1 MIKYEGLD
9 CILLIDDDTPTN
21 FLHTMIIKRAEIDVR
36 VQTHTSAIDALAY
49 LTSTG
54 PYTGG
59 SMIQP
64 GIIFLDIN
72 MPAMNGWEFLD
83 EYAKLPADQKAKIT
97 IIMLTTSLNPSDRDK
112 AETYDDVVTFLHKP
126 LIPNKLNDLISQ
138 YFTVVSETDAN

>member
-21 FLHTMIIKRAEIDVR
+21 FLHTMIIKRAGIDVM
-36 VQTHTSAIDALAY
+36 VQSHTSALDALAY

-54 PYTGG
+54 PYKGKQ
-59 SMIQP
+59 MIQP

-83 EYAKLPADQKAKIT
+83 EYAALPEAQKAKIT
-97 IIMLTTSLNPSDRDK
+97 IIMLTTSLNPADSAYGERYS
-112 AETYDDVVTFLHKP
+112 ELVEYLHKP
-126 LIPNKLNDLISQ
+126 LMLDKFQELVAT
-138 YFTVVSETDAN
+138 YFKPAAS

>member
-1 MIKYEGLD
+1 MIKYDGLD

-21 FLHTMIIKRAEIDVR
+21 FLHSMIIKRAGIDTR

-54 PYTGG
+54 PYEGTQ
-59 SMIQP
+59 MIQP

-83 EYAKLPADQKAKIT
+83 EYAKLGDNQKAKMT
-97 IIMLTTSLNPSDRDK
+97 IIMLTTSLNPSDRER
-112 AETYDDVVTFLHKP
+112 AEGYAEVINYLNKP
-126 LIPNKLNDLISQ
+126 LIL
-138 YFTVVSETDAN
+138 ANLQALVAQHFQPYTPPADS

>member
-21 FLHTMIIKRAEIDVR
+21 FLHSIIIKRAGIDAI

-54 PYTGG
+54 PYEGKK
-59 SMIQP
+59 MIQP

-72 MPAMNGWEFLD
+72 MPAMNGWDFLD
-83 EYAKLPADQKAKIT
+83 EYGKLPEEQKAKIT
-97 IIMLTTSLNPSDRDK
+97 IIMLTTSLNPSDRER
-112 AETYDDVVTFLHKP
+112 AESYEDVVTYLHKP
-126 LIPNKLNDLISQ
+126 LILKNLQELIAT
-138 YFTVVSETDAN
+138 YFKPILTIENL

>member
-1 MIKYEGLD
+1 MTKYKGLE

-21 FLHTMIIKRAEIDVR
+21 FLHTMILKRAGIDAL

-54 PYTGG
+54 PYEGKK
-59 SMIQP
+59 MIQP

-83 EYAKLPADQKAKIT
+83 EYGKLPEAQKAKIT
-97 IIMLTTSLNPSDRDK
+97 IIMLTTSLNPSDRER
-112 AETYDDVVTFLHKP
+112 AETYEDVVTYLHKP
-126 LIPNKLNDLISQ
+126 LILNNLQELVAQ
-138 YFTVVSETDAN
+138 YFVPVEAE